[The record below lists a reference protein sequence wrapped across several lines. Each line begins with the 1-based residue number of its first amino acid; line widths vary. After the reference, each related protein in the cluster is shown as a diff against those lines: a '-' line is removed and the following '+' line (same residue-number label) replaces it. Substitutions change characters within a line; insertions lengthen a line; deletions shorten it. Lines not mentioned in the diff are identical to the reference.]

1 MLFFGAIIGA
11 GVIMFVE
18 YHIVFAK
25 YHREHSASL
34 PFPNEAAYFSRLR
47 QTQQEVEDVQEKA
60 MRSFR
65 WW

>member
-1 MLFFGAIIGA
+1 MLFFGAIIVA

-25 YHREHSASL
+25 YHSEHCASL

-47 QTQQEVEDVQEKA
+47 ETQEEIEIVQEKA

-65 WW
+65 W